1 MRRLLAE
8 SARKAIGRSSVTAI
22 RAAEFFL
29 HRRPTRRLEV
39 GSHSDELDRT
49 GVCVAAPE
57 HLEILWKDETVIFP
71 LYESSLAHSLWRAQ
85 EFSLFMQHK
94 MELRR
99 PLLDFG
105 CGDGSF
111 AAVLFDEIEY
121 GMDIDEQALELAAQF
136 KIYGK
141 LIKPEGLS
149 IPLADGAVRSVFS
162 NSVLEHVKNLD
173 PFVREIGRVLTDGGT
188 FMFTVPVAQFAK
200 DLELYFGKA
209 ESRQVNADYF
219 HRNLLE
225 SERWQEVL
233 ARNGLQVLSIRAYQ
247 PAWFTFYYMMLR
259 FFGNRILGRIIPNI
273 RRKVWQRYGRRMI
286 EMVRKS
292 ISDGTA
298 SGGNIFIVAKKT
310 GG

>member
-1 MRRLLAE
+1 MARLLAE
-8 SARKAIGRSSVTAI
+8 SAKKAIGRSSVAAI

-29 HRRPTRRLEV
+29 HRKPTRRPEV
-39 GSHSDELDRT
+39 DSHSDELDRT
-49 GVCVAAPE
+49 GLCVAAPE
-57 HLEILWKDETVIFP
+57 RLEILWEDETVIFP
-71 LYESSLAHSLWRAQ
+71 LYEKSLAHSFWRAQ

-94 MELRR
+94 RELHR

-136 KIYGK
+136 KIYSK
-141 LIKPEGLS
+141 LVKPEGVN
-149 IPLADGAVRSVFS
+149 IPLADGAVKSVFS

-173 PFVREIGRVLTDGGT
+173 PFVREISRVLADEGT
-188 FMFTVPVAQFAK
+188 FLFTVPVAQFAR
-200 DLELYFGKA
+200 DLEFYFGKA

-225 SERWQEVL
+225 SEHWQEVL
-233 ARNGLQVLSIRAYQ
+233 VRHGLQVLSIRAYQ

-259 FFGNRILGRIIPNI
+259 FFGNRILGRIVPDI
-273 RRKVWQRYGRRMI
+273 RRKVWQRYGRRMV

-292 ISDGTA
+292 IGSGTA
-298 SGGNIFIVAKKT
+298 SGGNVFIVAKKT